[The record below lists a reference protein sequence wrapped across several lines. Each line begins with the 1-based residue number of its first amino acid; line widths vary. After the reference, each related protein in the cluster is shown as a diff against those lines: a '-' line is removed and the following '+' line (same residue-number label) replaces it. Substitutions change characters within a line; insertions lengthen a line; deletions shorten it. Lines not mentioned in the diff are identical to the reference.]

1 MAKLYFRY
9 GAMNA
14 GKSAALLQVAHNYKE
29 KNKKCIIIKP
39 KIDTKGEDKVVSRIG
54 LSSPV
59 DILLDRD
66 ESLFN
71 IQNQQIIKDSN
82 CIIVDE
88 AQFLS
93 TKQVEELWI
102 IANRFDI
109 PVICYGL
116 RTNFKS
122 NFFIGSQRLME
133 LADEID
139 ELVTICECGKKAKF
153 NARII
158 NGEYIND
165 GESIVIDDNDSVKYE
180 SLCGKCFSQKVL
192 KKF

>member
-14 GKSAALLQVAHNYKE
+14 GKSAILLQVAHNYKE

-39 KIDTKGEDKVVSRIG
+39 KIDTKGENKIVSRIG

-59 DILLDRD
+59 DILLGID

-93 TKQVEELWI
+93 TKQVDDLWI
-102 IANRFDI
+102 ITKQFDI

-122 NFFIGSQRLME
+122 NFFIGSKRLME
-133 LADEID
+133 VADEIE
-139 ELVTICECGKKAKF
+139 ELVTICECGKKARF

-180 SLCGKCFSQKVL
+180 SLCGKCFVQKVL

>member
-14 GKSAALLQVAHNYKE
+14 GKSAVLLQVAHNYKE
-29 KNKKCIIIKP
+29 KNMKCIIIKP
-39 KIDTKGEDKVVSRIG
+39 KIDTKGENKIVSRIG

-59 DILLDRD
+59 DILLDID

-93 TKQVEELWI
+93 TKQVDELWI
-102 IANRFDI
+102 I
-109 PVICYGL
+109 
-116 RTNFKS
+116 TK
-122 NFFIGSQRLME
+122 
-133 LADEID
+133 
-139 ELVTICECGKKAKF
+139 
-153 NARII
+153 
-158 NGEYIND
+158 
-165 GESIVIDDNDSVKYE
+165 
-180 SLCGKCFSQKVL
+180 
-192 KKF
+192 

>member
-14 GKSAALLQVAHNYKE
+14 GKSAALLQVVHNYKE
-29 KNKKCIIIKP
+29 KNMKGLIIKP
-39 KIDTKGEDKVVSRIG
+39 KIDTKGDNKVVSRIG
-54 LSSPV
+54 LSSSV
-59 DILLDRD
+59 DILLDID
-66 ESLFN
+66 ESLFS

-93 TKQVEELWI
+93 TKQVDELWI
-102 IANRFDI
+102 ITKQLDI

-116 RTNFKS
+116 RTDSKTHLFT
-122 NFFIGSQRLME
+122 GSKRLME
-133 LADEID
+133 IADEIE
-139 ELVTICECGKKAKF
+139 ELATICSCGKKARF

-158 NGEYIND
+158 D
-165 GESIVIDDNDSVKYE
+165 GKYTTEGDTIAIDDNDSIKYE
-180 SLCGKCFSQKVL
+180 SLCGKCFLQKVL
-192 KKF
+192 RKF